1 MMKLS
6 LSARIAEEEHRKD
19 TTAISFEELA
29 NLARDTGF
37 SGLCIRPSQATVD
50 SPKEVI
56 QEMRAVLDRY
66 NLAASMVTLDP
77 VIATNTAEAGRPQRE
92 IGRHLDYAEILG
104 ATLIRI
110 AIKDDEDVK
119 WTRTACDQAAER
131 GIMLLQQTHTDSP
144 AETIDGC
151 VDLVKR
157 VDHTSFGLTVE
168 PGNLVLGGEEYG
180 VEAIKR
186 LAPHVCNVY
195 LQNLRPSTTG
205 ASSVPTNR
213 GEVFYERL
221 IVGDEGGID
230 SELFFS
236 GLKAINYDGFVTTH
250 QPSMADRSARE
261 LAEYMAG
268 RLSPHL

>member
-1 MMKLS
+1 MKLS
-6 LSARIAEEEHRKD
+6 LSARIAEDEHRKD
-19 TTAISFEELA
+19 TTAIGFEELA
-29 NLARDTGF
+29 KVARDTGF

-50 SPKEVI
+50 TPKEVI

-66 NLAASMVTLDP
+66 GLAASMVTLDP

-119 WTRTACDQAAER
+119 RTRTACDEAAER

-144 AETIDGC
+144 AETIEGC

-157 VDHTSFGLTVE
+157 IDHESFGLTVE
-168 PGNLVLGGEEYG
+168 PGNLVLGGDEYG
-180 VEAIKR
+180 AEAIKQ
-186 LAPHVCNVY
+186 LAPHVHNVY
-195 LQNLRPSTTG
+195 LQNLRPSATG
-205 ASSVPTNR
+205 VSSVPTNR
-213 GEVFYERL
+213 GEMHYERL
-221 IVGDEGGID
+221 IVGEEGGID
-230 SELFFS
+230 LERFFAA
-236 GLKAINYDGFVTTH
+236 LKAIDYDGFVTTH
-250 QPSMADRSARE
+250 QPSMPDRSPRQ
-261 LAEYMAG
+261 LAEFMVE

>member
-29 NLARDTGF
+29 NLAHDTGF

-50 SPKEVI
+50 TPKEVI

-66 NLAASMVTLDP
+66 NLKASMVTLDP
-77 VIATNTAEAGRPQRE
+77 IIATNTAEAGRPQRE

-104 ATLIRI
+104 AALIRI
-110 AIKDDEDVK
+110 AIKNDEDVK
-119 WTRTACDQAAER
+119 WTRTACDEAAER
-131 GIMLLQQTHTDSP
+131 KIMLLQQTHTDSP

-151 VDLVKR
+151 LDLVKR
-157 VDHTSFGLTVE
+157 IDHPSFGLTVE

-180 VEAIKR
+180 PAEIKR
-186 LAPHVCNVY
+186 LAPHVINVY
-195 LQNLRPSTTG
+195 LQNLRPSATG
-205 ASSVPTNR
+205 EGSVPTNR
-213 GEVFYERL
+213 GEAHYERL
-221 IVGDEGGID
+221 VVGEEGGID
-230 SELFFS
+230 AERFFS
-236 GLKAINYDGFVTTH
+236 GLKAIGYDGFVTTH
-250 QPSMADRSARE
+250 QPSMSDRSARE
-261 LAEYMAG
+261 LAEFMAQ

>member
-6 LSARIAEEEHRKD
+6 LSARIAEEEHIKD

-29 NLARDTGF
+29 NVARDTGF

-50 SPKEVI
+50 TPKEVI

-77 VIATNTAEAGRPQRE
+77 IIATNTAEAGRPQRE
-92 IGRHLDYAEILG
+92 IGRHLDYAEMLG

-119 WTRTACDQAAER
+119 WTRTACDEAAER

-151 VDLVKR
+151 VDLVKKI
-157 VDHTSFGLTVE
+157 DHESFGLTVE
-168 PGNLVLGGEEYG
+168 PGNLVLCGDKYGEE
-180 VEAIKR
+180 EMKR

-195 LQNLRPSTTG
+195 LQNLRPVATG
-205 ASSVPTNR
+205 VRSVPTYS
-213 GEVFYERL
+213 GEAFYERL
-221 IVGDEGGID
+221 VVGEEGGID
-230 SELFFS
+230 SELFLS
-236 GLKAINYDGFVTTH
+236 ALKAINYDGFVTTH
-250 QPSMADRSARE
+250 QPSMADRSARQ
-261 LAEYMAG
+261 LAEYMAE
-268 RLSPHL
+268 RLTPHL